1 MDIAVLDWLPHPSL
15 FLHWFQSSY
24 CITYSLISRVTNQTW
39 PKTGVNDDYHHHEL
53 VDYKFKCESH
63 LQVWLEKRYV
73 GSRHTSEWFNTAG
86 RNVKTGLIASVI
98 VSQVMCSGRRPSLLE
113 IWNFPICSTD
123 KCLQNFDLLKWTWA
137 ATILQSSNVAWQYG
151 VSGPF
156 WYASGATI
164 QACFLSYYLLTSLS
178 PQEGMRYI
186 STDNFGHSNEQVLLF
201 GVMAI
206 EIKRKAPYA
215 HTVCEIVKAR
225 YVN

>member
-1 MDIAVLDWLPHPSL
+1 M
-15 FLHWFQSSY
+15 
-24 CITYSLISRVTNQTW
+24 TNQTW

-53 VDYKFKCESH
+53 VDYKCECESH

-98 VSQVMCSGRRPSLLE
+98 VSQVMCSGRRPSLLK

-123 KCLQNFDLLKWTWA
+123 KWLQNFDLLKWTWA

-164 QACFLSYYLLTSLS
+164 QACFLLYYLLTSLS

-186 STDNFGHSNEQVLLF
+186 STDNFGHINEQVLLF